1 MLFLEV
7 RFKSLVEEKFLIISE
22 AIGRRICIIL
32 YTVQKKSRSH
42 LLISVLRV
50 LMFASASSLRFFMP
64 VNSLWCLAD
73 AVPNALSCSPNN
85 SSNSANLFNYMWAR
99 QNINLI
105 VWTRISSW
113 RQLSLVTVLEN
124 IIAIAFYEVL
134 MDF

>member
-22 AIGRRICIIL
+22 AIGRRICIVL

-73 AVPNALSCSPNN
+73 AVLNALSCSPNN
-85 SSNSANLFNYMWAR
+85 SSNSANLFNYM
-99 QNINLI
+99 
-105 VWTRISSW
+105 
-113 RQLSLVTVLEN
+113 
-124 IIAIAFYEVL
+124 
-134 MDF
+134 

>member
-99 QNINLI
+99 RNINLI

-124 IIAIAFYEVL
+124 IIAIAFHEVL